1 MKDLLNTAI
10 AAAEIGGEVLLDYLP
25 EIKALKVEA
34 KAEFDFVTQ
43 VDHAAEE
50 AIATRIRD
58 RFPEHQI
65 VGEERGLSGSDEST
79 QWIIDPLDG
88 TTNYIHGVPNF
99 AVSLAVAQGNEMV
112 VGVVFNPLSGELFSA
127 MAGHGAFLNGQPI
140 QVTDNARLEQ
150 CLLATGFPF
159 RRKNLVD
166 EYLASF
172 RNFFGKVRDVRRMG
186 AAAIDLAYVAAG
198 RFDGFWEIDLRKWDF
213 AAGVVL
219 IREAGGKVSGFTAG
233 DDFWKTGN
241 ILASNGLIHSQLSE
255 QLAPIF
261 NLPSK

>member
-1 MKDLLNTAI
+1 MNELLDTAI
-10 AAAEIGGEVLLDYLP
+10 GAAEIGGEVLLDFLP
-25 EIKALKVEA
+25 EIKALKIEA

-50 AIATRIRD
+50 AIAAHIRD
-58 RFPEHQI
+58 RFPDHQI
-65 VGEERGLSGSDEST
+65 IGEERGLSGSDEST
-79 QWIIDPLDG
+79 CWIIDPLDG

-99 AVSLAVAQGNEMV
+99 AVSIAVEQGNEMM
-112 VGVVFNPLSGELFSA
+112 VGVVFDPMSGELFSA
-127 MAGHGAFLNGQPI
+127 MAGHGAYLNGQRL
-140 QVTDNARLEQ
+140 QVSDNDRLEQ

-159 RRKNLVD
+159 RRKDLVD

-172 RNFFGKVRDVRRMG
+172 KNFFGKVRDVRRMG

-198 RFDGFWEIDLRKWDF
+198 RFDGFWEIGLSKWDF

-219 IREAGGKVSGFTAG
+219 IREAGGKVSGFSGG
-233 DDFWKTGN
+233 DDFWKSGN
-241 ILASNGLIHSQLSE
+241 ILASNQAIHSQLKE

-261 NLPSK
+261 NLPAP

>member
-1 MKDLLNTAI
+1 MKELLDTAI

-25 EIKALKVEA
+25 EVKALKVLA
-34 KAEFDFVTQ
+34 KAEFDFVTE

-50 AIATRIRD
+50 AIAARIRD
-58 RFPEHQI
+58 RFPEQQI
-65 VGEERGLSGSDEST
+65 VGEERGLSGTDEST

-99 AVSLAVAQGNEMV
+99 AVSIAVAQGNEMV
-112 VGVVFNPLSGELFSA
+112 AGVVFNPMSGELFSA
-127 MAGHGAFLNGQPI
+127 LTGHGAFLNAQPI
-140 QVTDNARLEQ
+140 QVSDNSRLDQ

-159 RRKNLVD
+159 RRKNLVN

-213 AAGVVL
+213 AAGFVL
-219 IREAGGKVSGFTAG
+219 IREAGGKMSGFGDG
-233 DDFWKTGN
+233 DDFWSSGN
-241 ILASNGLIHSQLSE
+241 ILASNGLIHAQLRE
-255 QLAPIF
+255 HLAPIF
-261 NLPSK
+261 KIAAK